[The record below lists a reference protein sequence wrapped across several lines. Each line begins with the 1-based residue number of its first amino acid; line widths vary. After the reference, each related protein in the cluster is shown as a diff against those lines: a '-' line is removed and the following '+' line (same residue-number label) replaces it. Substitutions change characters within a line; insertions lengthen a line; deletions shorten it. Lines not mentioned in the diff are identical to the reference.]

1 MVLVSIAVT
10 EEYQI
15 KIENDFCSFIEGN
28 FSEIIKFAT
37 C

>member
-15 KIENDFCSFIEGN
+15 KIENDFCSFLEGDFFGN
-28 FSEIIKFAT
+28 H
-37 C
+37 